1 MPETQNIRND
11 NAHEQGIRFLSLL
24 NLMTLR
30 FFQNEKAAFF
40 NGDPSSGKS
49 GNRPE
54 MKGEYKGEK
63 SRESQT
69 TPGHKTFENPW
80 TNSLYTVGTTSL
92 SGGMISLT
100 IYLRPNNCLRWFT
113 ILFVQGNHAD
123 LL

>member
-1 MPETQNIRND
+1 
-11 NAHEQGIRFLSLL
+11 
-24 NLMTLR
+24 
-30 FFQNEKAAFF
+30 
-40 NGDPSSGKS
+40 
-49 GNRPE
+49 

-100 IYLRPNNCLRWFT
+100 IYY
-113 ILFVQGNHAD
+113 I
-123 LL
+123 